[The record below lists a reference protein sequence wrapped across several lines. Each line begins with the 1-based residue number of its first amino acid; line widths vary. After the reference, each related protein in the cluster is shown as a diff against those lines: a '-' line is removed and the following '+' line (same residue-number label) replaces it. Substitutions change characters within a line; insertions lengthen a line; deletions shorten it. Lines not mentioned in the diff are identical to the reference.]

1 MHEQGGSKEG
11 KEKIDRSANL
21 GAVAEDDVG
30 VAAVGE
36 RVADGQ
42 VEAPHDAHLEQ
53 AKQALHRSIERDR
66 LSGLISLLSRPR
78 ASTLLPELKLKEE
91 EEEETTGDRKK
102 RQEGRLRQRKTWA
115 PWRKMEKLDAN
126 AGQPAKGFLY
136 FH

>member
-1 MHEQGGSKEG
+1 MEG
-11 KEKIDRSANL
+11 KEKLDLSANL

-66 LSGLISLLSRPR
+66 LSARVDLI
-78 ASTLLPELKLKEE
+78 
-91 EEEETTGDRKK
+91 TGVKA
-102 RQEGRLRQRKTWA
+102 EGRGGGGDDGRQKET
-115 PWRKMEKLDAN
+115 
-126 AGQPAKGFLY
+126 AGRQA
-136 FH
+136 